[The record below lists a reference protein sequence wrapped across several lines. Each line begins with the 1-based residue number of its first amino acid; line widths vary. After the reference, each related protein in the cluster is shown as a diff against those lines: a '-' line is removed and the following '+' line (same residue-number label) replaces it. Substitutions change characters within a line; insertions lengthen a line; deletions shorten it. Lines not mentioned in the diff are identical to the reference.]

1 MAQLNKNQIE
11 SLSKLPSLKGS
22 ALSILVALLIAQRP
36 LQAQELQSFTGYS
49 DNGITSGLRTL
60 QHLRAIADLGKG
72 RGFML
77 APTWQQLTLPLNWG
91 ANRENPDLVGK
102 DNRDFPD
109 LPIHNRE
116 NPDYLSPHGGGSS
129 GYISGDSDLTTT
141 TKQRRN
147 RDFPDLP
154 VDNLAVGG
162 ETTPSNAP
170 EITARSGGPEITAV
184 ARWLEKAG
192 ISPAS
197 HHWQKIIGM
206 GHKPDYVKA
215 HVLELLASDAAI
227 GDADAIKS
235 GGLIYR
241 LEHNWKAPPMRCP
254 ECLERERNCRCRGYI
269 PDEYKDIIKR

>member
-1 MAQLNKNQIE
+1 MSQLNKSQIE
-11 SLSKLPSLKGS
+11 SLAKLPGLKGP

-36 LQAQELQSFTGYS
+36 LQAKELQTFTGYG

-77 APTWQQLTLPLNWG
+77 APTWQQLTLPLNLG
-91 ANRENPDLVGK
+91 SNRENPDLVGK
-102 DNRDFPD
+102 DNRENPD
-109 LPIHNRE
+109 LVWGNRDF
-116 NPDYLSPHGGGSS
+116 PDYLSPHGGGSR
-129 GYISGDSDLTTT
+129 YIPGDSDPTTT
-141 TKQRRN
+141 TMQQRN

-154 VDNLAVGG
+154 VDNLAGEG

-184 ARWLEKAG
+184 ALWLEKAG

-215 HVLELLASDAAI
+215 HVLELLASDAEI
-227 GDADAIKS
+227 GDADRIKS
-235 GGLIYR
+235 GGLIHR
-241 LEHNWKAPPMRCP
+241 LEHSWKAPPMRCP
-254 ECLERERNCRCRGYI
+254 DCLERERNCRCRGYI